1 MRRSAPS
8 LLRLLTAAALVVG
21 GVRTIDAQEARREC
35 PPPPVDPAVLANH
48 AYAACQVDREA
59 RRRGGEPRLD
69 WRPAAGEI
77 DVGTCFEAEFEF
89 VVDTLGAPEVETVTV
104 VASTN
109 GGFEDAARE
118 VIPRL
123 RYEPARKGG
132 TKVRQV
138 VRYRRKTSIRVGIVS
153 APVPNAAGGV
163 RQSVGRAPAC

>member
-1 MRRSAPS
+1 MRGNAS
-8 LLRLLTAAALVVG
+8 LLLLLTAVALAG
-21 GVRTIDAQEARREC
+21 AGARTLDAQGARREC
-35 PPPPVDPAVLANH
+35 PPLPVDPVLLANH
-48 AYAACQVDREA
+48 AYEACQVDREA
-59 RRRGGEPRLD
+59 RRRGSEPRID

-89 VVDTLGAPEVETVTV
+89 VVDTLGAPEVGTVTV

-163 RQSVGRAPAC
+163 RQPVGRAPAC